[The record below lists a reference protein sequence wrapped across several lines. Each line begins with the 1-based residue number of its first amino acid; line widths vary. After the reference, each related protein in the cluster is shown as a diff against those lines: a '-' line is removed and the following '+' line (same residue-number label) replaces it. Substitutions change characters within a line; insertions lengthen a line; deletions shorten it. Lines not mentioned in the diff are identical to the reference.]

1 MGVQTYKE
9 RLGELSGI
17 EMEKIIQGWNDL
29 GFHKTYGV
37 AVKAR
42 EAGSLI
48 SATDKHFLKLVNN
61 GEIVGFYTDDDHG
74 AKRYFITDILSHL
87 AERKAKALIEA
98 EL

>member
-1 MGVQTYKE
+1 MASETYKE
-9 RLGELSGI
+9 RLKELSGV
-17 EMEKIIQGWNDL
+17 EKDKIIQGWKDL
-29 GFHKTYGV
+29 GFHKTYGI
-37 AVKAR
+37 AIKAK
-42 EAGSLI
+42 EAAALI
-48 SATDKHFLKLVNN
+48 DATDKHFLKLVNN

>member
-1 MGVQTYKE
+1 MATETYKE

-17 EMEKIIQGWNDL
+17 EKDKIVQGWNDL

-37 AVKAR
+37 AIKAK
-42 EAGSLI
+42 EAGTLI

-61 GEIVGFYTDDDHG
+61 KEIIGFYTDDDHG
-74 AKRYFITDILSHL
+74 AKRYFITDILNHL
-87 AERKAKALIEA
+87 ARQKAKELIEA